1 MEVALIGMEVTG
13 VVIAVAVVVM
23 ELAVVVIMIN
33 ALRDPESDLVVFM
46 TLCITQ
52 LSQTSWYS

>member
-23 ELAVVVIMIN
+23 ELAVVVIVIN
-33 ALRDPESDLVVFM
+33 ALRDPESDG
-46 TLCITQ
+46 
-52 LSQTSWYS
+52 QTSWYS